1 MINVAKLQVKDRT
14 ELFQATAAAMG
25 LQPNVVEK
33 DFWVCFILCFLMME
47 DLSKYP

>member
-25 LQPNVVEK
+25 TQEK
-33 DFWVCFILCFLMME
+33 RIVGKGCGI
-47 DLSKYP
+47 